1 MQAITRSI
9 SDFLD
14 TPYLLTNDQ
23 IEFYQK
29 NQFIKLK
36 EVLNTETIQ
45 FFNTIIYRTFVSINH
60 FIK

>member
-36 EVLNTETIQ
+36 EVFNTETIQ
-45 FFNTIIYRTFVSINH
+45 FFNTII
-60 FIK
+60 